1 MTNGH
6 KGGVSKTRSSSSRD
20 VLKSVLSENFFSN
33 TEIIM
38 IRGAEVEM
46 CGSGPSGKTQ
56 VFPPGFSFLRHQ
68 FISVVVFTSAH
79 AGKKRNGDGADHFQ
93 ANFGPIF
100 RNVTRCSCNHDF
112 QRRKRMWTMQPHGF
126 LPHAEGAQSQEC
138 LPSPA
143 VWLDKCSKSQFPL
156 SDGIRKGS
164 TTGQWF
170 FRGKWVASSPWR
182 SGVQTRKHKLLLQ
195 NVHRCVVLDPPLDV
209 A

>member
-1 MTNGH
+1 
-6 KGGVSKTRSSSSRD
+6 
-20 VLKSVLSENFFSN
+20 
-33 TEIIM
+33 M

-79 AGKKRNGDGADHFQ
+79 AGKKQNGEGADHFR

-126 LPHAEGAQSQEC
+126 LPHAEGAQSQEV
-138 LPSPA
+138 PA
-143 VWLDKCSKSQFPL
+143 KSW
-156 SDGIRKGS
+156 RV
-164 TTGQWF
+164 TGQVFKISVPTLGWNS
-170 FRGKWVASSPWR
+170 RMESPLG
-182 SGVQTRKHKLLLQ
+182 SDFSEENESHLLLGGPVCKLG
-195 NVHRCVVLDPPLDV
+195 NTNSSCRKCTDVLSSIHRLMLL
-209 A
+209 